1 MAVRISRRLGW
12 AERLCILAF
21 ALNFAALA
29 LTLSTRDGRRAVYQA
44 VMPSAQAALS
54 GNKTARLQTTDKRA
68 IACNFP
74 VAMSSV
80 VSVTYTLLYGTDA
93 DPAGMQDGSPT
104 IGSGTYNGVTVASG
118 KVSVVIDPDGDS
130 GDRNKNGYQVSII
143 AATASGEHYTCDGPL
158 RIENEEVSL

>member
-1 MAVRISRRLGW
+1 MAVRI
-12 AERLCILAF
+12 A
-21 ALNFAALA
+21 ALLAALA
-29 LTLSTRDGRRAVYQA
+29 LAAPAVA
-44 VMPSAQAALS
+44 E
-54 GNKTARLQTTDKRA
+54 NKTARLQTTDKRA

-74 VAMSSV
+74 VAMASV

-118 KVSVVIDPDGDS
+118 KVSVVIDPDGDA

-143 AATASGEHYTCDGPL
+143 AATAGGEHYTCDGPL